1 MGDGTWNQRDSEVV
15 DGAPVAENQFEGASN
30 LVHALP
36 QDPSLSG
43 MHATPLFA
51 PEVPADE
58 TQAKPDTAAQVDPK
72 NPTTITAEVVKE
84 IMIFE
89 MKEVLHMSAIGV
101 DLDYAAKGTV

>member
-1 MGDGTWNQRDSEVV
+1 MSDYYQTTNQLKYFQIQVETIDGNVH
-15 DGAPVAENQFEGASN
+15 EG
-30 LVHALP
+30 
-36 QDPSLSG
+36 
-43 MHATPLFA
+43 LFRTFS
-51 PEVPADE
+51 PDLEITLE
-58 TQAKPDTAAQVDPK
+58 QAHQVDPK